1 MNKKIVALM
10 CSLAVVAVA
19 TVGFS
24 AWVVGVQQTETTSKT
39 SVSVDAVT
47 NDTQY
52 LTADMSGQEIIIA
65 EEKEHVR
72 EGLDII
78 GSESIGADSNA
89 LEFTFTSLSV
99 TLGEKSDSSYTK
111 VVIEL
116 DADNNDFLTT
126 ETNLV
131 GREGVSWTYLKF
143 TKVEVPFKGSSTF
156 FTSNSE
162 NGYTTYTLD
171 TSKVNIDKGLS
182 LKLSRGTYFE
192 KKNETKSPVEYYNG
206 LNSGSDSTDVLLMR
220 AKNVSSELTTMK
232 RVLENSEN
240 KITFKLSLA

>member
-39 SVSVDAVT
+39 SISVDTVT

-52 LTADMSGQEIIIA
+52 LTADMSGQKIIIA
-65 EEKEHVR
+65 EENEHVR
-72 EGLDII
+72 DGLEII
-78 GSESIGADSNA
+78 GSESIGVDSNA
-89 LEFTFTSLSV
+89 LKFTFTSLSV
-99 TLGEKSDSSYTK
+99 TLGNNSNSAYTK
-111 VVIEL
+111 VIIEL
-116 DADNNDFLTT
+116 DENKNNFLTT
-126 ETNLV
+126 TTNLV
-131 GREGVSWTYLKF
+131 GREGKSWTYLKF
-143 TKVEVPFKGSSTF
+143 NKVEVPFKDNSTF
-156 FTSNSE
+156 FTSKSE

-171 TSKVNIDKGLS
+171 TSKVNIDDGLS
-182 LKLSRGTYFE
+182 LKLSWGTYFGE
-192 KKNETKSPVEYYNG
+192 ELDTSPVKYYNG

-220 AKNVSSELTTMK
+220 ANNASSELTTMK
-232 RVLENSEN
+232 SVLENSEN

>member
-39 SVSVDAVT
+39 SISVDTVT

-52 LTADMSGQEIIIA
+52 LTADMSGQKIIVA
-65 EEKEHVR
+65 EENEHVR
-72 EGLDII
+72 DGLEII
-78 GSESIGADSNA
+78 GSESIGVDSNA
-89 LEFTFTSLSV
+89 LKFTFTSLSV
-99 TLGEKSDSSYTK
+99 TLGNNSSSSYTK
-111 VVIEL
+111 VIIEL
-116 DADNNDFLTT
+116 DENKNNFLTT
-126 ETNLV
+126 TTNLV
-131 GREGVSWTYLKF
+131 GREGNSWTYLKF
-143 TKVEVPFKGSSTF
+143 NKVEVSFKDNSTF
-156 FTSNSE
+156 FTSKSE

-171 TSKVNIDKGLS
+171 TSKVNIADGLS
-182 LKLSRGTYFE
+182 LKLSWGTYFGE
-192 KKNETKSPVEYYNG
+192 NKSPVEYYNG

-220 AKNVSSELTTMK
+220 AKNASSELTTMK
-232 RVLENSEN
+232 NVLENSEN

>member
-1 MNKKIVALM
+1 MNKKIVTLM
-10 CSLAVVAVA
+10 WSLAVVAVA

-39 SVSVDAVT
+39 SISVDTVT

-65 EEKEHVR
+65 EENEHVR

-78 GSESIGADSNA
+78 GTESIGADSNA
-89 LEFTFTSLSV
+89 LKFTFTSLSV
-99 TLGEKSDSSYTK
+99 TLGNNSNSAYTK
-111 VVIEL
+111 VIIEL
-116 DADNNDFLTT
+116 DENKNNFLTT
-126 ETNLV
+126 KTNLV
-131 GREGVSWTYLKF
+131 GREGNSWTYLQF
-143 TKVEVPFKGSSTF
+143 TEIEVPFKGSSTF

-171 TSKVNIDKGLS
+171 TSKVNIDNGLS
-182 LKLSRGTYFE
+182 LKLSWGTYFKVE
-192 KKNETKSPVEYYNG
+192 NENKSPVEYYNG
-206 LNSGSDSTDVLLMR
+206 LNSGSDSTDVLLTR
-220 AKNVSSELTTMK
+220 AKNASSELTTMK
-232 RVLENSEN
+232 SVLENSEN

>member
-1 MNKKIVALM
+1 MNKKIVILM
-10 CSLAVVAVA
+10 SSLAVIAVA

-39 SVSVDAVT
+39 SVSVDVVT

-65 EEKEHVR
+65 EENEHVR

-78 GSESIGADSNA
+78 GTESIGVDSKA
-89 LEFTFTSLSV
+89 LEFTFTSLSI
-99 TLGEKSDSSYTK
+99 TLGANSNSSYTK

-126 ETNLV
+126 KTNLV
-131 GREGVSWTYLKF
+131 GREGDSWTYLKF
-143 TKVEVPFKGSSTF
+143 TEIEVPFKGSSTF

-171 TSKVNIDKGLS
+171 TSKVNIDDGLS
-182 LKLSRGTYFE
+182 LKLSWGTYFD
-192 KKNETKSPVEYYNG
+192 KKNENKSPVEYYNG

-220 AKNVSSELTTMK
+220 AKNASSELTTMK
-232 RVLENSEN
+232 SVLENSEN

>member
-39 SVSVDAVT
+39 SISVDTVT

-65 EEKEHVR
+65 EENKHVR

-99 TLGEKSDSSYTK
+99 TLGNNSSSSYTK
-111 VVIEL
+111 VIIEL

-126 ETNLV
+126 KTNLV
-131 GREGVSWTYLKF
+131 GREGNSRTYLKF
-143 TKVEVPFKGSSTF
+143 TKVEVPFKGNSTF
-156 FTSNSE
+156 FTSKSE

-171 TSKVNIDKGLS
+171 TSKVNIDDGLS
-182 LKLSRGTYFE
+182 LKLSWGTYFGE
-192 KKNETKSPVEYYNG
+192 ELDTSPVKYYNG

-220 AKNVSSELTTMK
+220 ANNASSELTTMK
-232 RVLENSEN
+232 SVLEDSEN

>member
-1 MNKKIVALM
+1 MNKKIVILM
-10 CSLAVVAVA
+10 SSLAVIAVA

-39 SVSVDAVT
+39 SVSVDVVT

-99 TLGEKSDSSYTK
+99 TLGNNSSSSYTK
-111 VVIEL
+111 VIIEL

-126 ETNLV
+126 KTNLV
-131 GREGVSWTYLKF
+131 GREGVSRTYLKF
-143 TKVEVPFKGSSTF
+143 TKVEVPFIGSSTF

-171 TSKVNIDKGLS
+171 TSKVNIDHGLS
-182 LKLSRGTYFE
+182 LKLSWGTYFE
-192 KKNETKSPVEYYNG
+192 VENENKSPVEYYNG

-220 AKNVSSELTTMK
+220 AKNASSELTTMK
-232 RVLENSEN
+232 SVLENSEN

>member
-39 SVSVDAVT
+39 SISVDTVT

-52 LTADMSGQEIIIA
+52 LTADMSGQKIIIA
-65 EEKEHVR
+65 EENEHVR

-99 TLGEKSDSSYTK
+99 TLGEKSNSSYTK
-111 VVIEL
+111 VIIEL

-126 ETNLV
+126 KTNLV
-131 GREGVSWTYLKF
+131 GREGDSWTYLKF
-143 TKVEVPFKGSSTF
+143 TEVEVPFKGSSTF

-171 TSKVNIDKGLS
+171 TSKVNIDNGLS
-182 LKLSRGTYFE
+182 LKLSWGTYFGE
-192 KKNETKSPVEYYNG
+192 NKSPVEYYNG

-220 AKNVSSELTTMK
+220 ANNASSELTTMK
-232 RVLENSEN
+232 SVLENSEN